1 MVDDMSHS
9 AQYCGSI
16 VSESVGVL
24 LRDETS
30 TLTRDLL
37 MVKPGTVIV
46 VHNRDT
52 ESEGKT
58 S

>member
-52 ESEGKT
+52 E
-58 S
+58 